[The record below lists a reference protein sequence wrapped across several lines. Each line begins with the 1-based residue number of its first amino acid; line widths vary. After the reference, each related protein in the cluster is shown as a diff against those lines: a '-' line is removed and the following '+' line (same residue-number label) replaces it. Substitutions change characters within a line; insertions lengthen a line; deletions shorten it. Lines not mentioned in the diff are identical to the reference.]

1 MTKKRKYHKRRT
13 DDTLTIKI
21 IGTIV
26 FSVLLAI
33 LLYTNSGL
41 LGQKLNEVLGGMM
54 GWLRYIL
61 PIGTFAISIK
71 MACNEKEKENEYI
84 SKKLMQY
91 TILLICVAIVMS
103 IYQISQGNLEISGDI
118 SQILKKSYVL
128 GSSNIGGGAIGTLA
142 AVPLVIGRSGNV

>member
-1 MTKKRKYHKRRT
+1 MIFKMAKKRKYHKRRT

-71 MACNEKEKENEYI
+71 MACNEKENEYI
-84 SKKLMQY
+84 
-91 TILLICVAIVMS
+91 
-103 IYQISQGNLEISGDI
+103 
-118 SQILKKSYVL
+118 
-128 GSSNIGGGAIGTLA
+128 
-142 AVPLVIGRSGNV
+142 